1 MNNILDF
8 IEKHKYGIIIAL
20 VIHVGLFIYFQ
31 VTTYKEKVTYEA
43 WEFRGRNIEAPD
55 DIEFTP
61 DEIETIHSEDFEIE
75 NEDISSF
82 VRNESDQRERE
93 FKENQKYTSYEGDVY
108 QNVKDFEKEVINKL
122 QSGRQ
127 QPNASSNDQSQHDSN
142 TSSEENSSEDQSSER
157 TGDNAS
163 KKAVEGKTMVSYVLD
178 NRKPLN
184 NNDWHIR
191 NPGYTCG
198 DVNGVVVVEI
208 KVNANGDVTNAKYLA
223 DASKNASTCM
233 IRQAEKYALLS
244 RFNFD
249 ANAPNQQQGRITYR
263 FVYRR

>member
-8 IEKHKYGIIIAL
+8 VEKHKYGIIIAL

-31 VTTYKEKVTYEA
+31 VTTYKEIVTYEA
-43 WEFRGRNIEAPD
+43 WEFEGRNIEAPD
-55 DIEFTP
+55 DLELSP
-61 DEIETIHSEDFEIE
+61 DEIEAINSDDFEIE
-75 NEDISSF
+75 NEDVSSF

-93 FKENQKYTSYEGDVY
+93 FKEDQNYTSYQGDVY
-108 QNVKDFEKEVINKL
+108 QNVKDFEKEVISNL

-127 QPNASSNDQSQHDSN
+127 ESDSPSNDQNRDNQN
-142 TSSEENSSEDQSSER
+142 ALSEEKNSENSSSQNAGDQ
-157 TGDNAS
+157 AS
-163 KKAVEGKTMVSYVLD
+163 NKSVDGKTLVSYLLE

-208 KVNANGDVTNAKYLA
+208 KVNANGNVTNAKYVSS
-223 DASKNASTCM
+223 ASQNANACM

-249 ANAPNQQQGRITYR
+249 SSAPNQQEGRITYR